1 VGFCGV
7 EFCVVGF
14 CDGPFCGWGSWPL
27 SRKAITSGLG
37 RGVSCASNGPAELQ
51 ARITIETAAL
61 LKIFAQENPMHFVSM
76 NDDFIV
82 PLILARTIVVRLIGT
97 YRDDK
102 PAVSQSE

>member
-1 VGFCGV
+1 
-7 EFCVVGF
+7 
-14 CDGPFCGWGSWPL
+14 
-27 SRKAITSGLG
+27 
-37 RGVSCASNGPAELQ
+37 
-51 ARITIETAAL
+51 
-61 LKIFAQENPMHFVSM
+61 M